1 MNLGQNAARYS
12 DKFDHA
18 EQAGVSAAKAS
29 RSIRLHFPPF
39 NVQVY
44 GQLSHVLSS
53 FLSPH
58 PNQAM
63 QRTSR

>member
-1 MNLGQNAARYS
+1 
-12 DKFDHA
+12 
-18 EQAGVSAAKAS
+18 
-29 RSIRLHFPPF
+29 
-39 NVQVY
+39 VQVY